1 MEQSEEGN
9 GGLKPCWL
17 AHDCQLA
24 KDQRDGNAIAREM
37 LSELRA
43 MRECL
48 VGPATGR
55 KQVSS
60 LIFLGTVIPLVVLV
74 LVLIMRDSQK
84 EFHAT
89 GPGGSSIHLENFKE
103 KKTP

>member
-1 MEQSEEGN
+1 MEAEGN
-9 GGLKPCWL
+9 GRVTPCYL
-17 AHDCQLA
+17 QHDCPLYKEQEA
-24 KDQRDGNAIAREM
+24 GNVIAREM

-89 GPGGSSIHLENFKE
+89 GPGGSSIHLENFRQE